1 MLEEGRAREE
11 GEARRAEA
19 EQAREDAEEM
29 AVQAG
34 QREDEVHKKQ
44 RPPMTLQ

>member
-1 MLEEGRAREE
+1 VLAAGRAREA
-11 GEARRAEA
+11 GDARRAEA

-34 QREDEVHKKQ
+34 QREDEVE
-44 RPPMTLQ
+44 RVGLRV